1 MRVSWNVDKL
11 KKMTD
16 EELSKIF
23 NEKTT
28 PSIAL
33 VYEKI
38 GRKMPTKDAKNV
50 KEKK

>member
-16 EELSKIF
+16 EDLSKIF

-38 GRKMPTKDAKNV
+38 GRKMPVKDTKIV